1 MEHELDYE
9 AIEYVRN
16 FIPYKAFFDDL
27 LPQYDEDIEVMGL
40 MLQKHVNYFAIV
52 VDDGGQELLDF
63 FDGNGFKYDS
73 TYRGYEGQYII
84 VFPQYPPE
92 PEPDTGKTIWFDGT
106 VYTTTTTT
114 LTFDYSTD
122 EKIEETRQPTTNT
135 YWFYEKSI
143 KYIDPL
149 IYTLTNKKGRSPPC

>member
-1 MEHELDYE
+1 MEYELDYE

-27 LPQYDEDIEVMGL
+27 LPRYDEDIEAIGL
-40 MLQKHVNYFAIV
+40 MLQKHVNYFAMV
-52 VDDGGQELLDF
+52 VNDGAQELLDF
-63 FDGNGFKYDS
+63 FDGNGFKYDLTDIGHWG
-73 TYRGYEGQYII
+73 TYLM

-92 PEPDTGKTIWFDGT
+92 PEPEPDTSKTIWFDGT
-106 VYTTTTTT
+106 VYTTTT
-114 LTFDYSTD
+114 YSTD
-122 EKIEETRQPTTNT
+122 EKIEETRQPAANI

-149 IYTLTNKKGRSPPC
+149 IYTLTSKKGRSPPC